1 LEKIVPLAI
10 LLFGI
15 ALVIVGLGGVESHIA
30 GHFGI
35 RGIFH
40 PTGHIQHANM
50 TIFGRV
56 LLIAMGLFT
65 SFVAAILLGS
75 RTTKNGKKSNR

>member
-1 LEKIVPLAI
+1 MDKVVPSAI
-10 LLFGI
+10 LIFGI
-15 ALVIVGLGGVESHIA
+15 VLVIMGLGGVESHIA

-50 TIFGRV
+50 SVFGRV
-56 LLIAMGLFT
+56 LLIAMGLFI
-65 SFVAAILLGS
+65 SFVAAILLGN
-75 RTTKNGKKSNR
+75 RTSKNGKKWNG